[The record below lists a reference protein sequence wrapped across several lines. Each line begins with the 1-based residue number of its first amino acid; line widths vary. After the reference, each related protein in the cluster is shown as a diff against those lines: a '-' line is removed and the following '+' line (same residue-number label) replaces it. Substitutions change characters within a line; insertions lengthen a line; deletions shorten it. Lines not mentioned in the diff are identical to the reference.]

1 MNKPSYTI
9 YELFSSRV
17 LDRSLVMT
25 ILLYLFFTF
34 PLIILREKHPAILWG
49 LNILSMVINLSM
61 IIGNLSHTRW
71 NGFADLIRMISE
83 GNYKRMVIILNGLL
97 TGFLFIHYLAKHRL
111 QKNPKKSP
119 ISSIS
124 FLYYY
129 FRLA

>member
-97 TGFLFIHYLAKHRL
+97 TSFLFIHYLAKHRL
-111 QKNPKKSP
+111 
-119 ISSIS
+119 
-124 FLYYY
+124 
-129 FRLA
+129 

>member
-97 TGFLFIHYLAKHRL
+97 TGFLFIHYLAKHIAFKKIRRNRL
-111 QKNPKKSP
+111 FHLSHFSTT
-119 ISSIS
+119 I
-124 FLYYY
+124 FD
-129 FRLA
+129 